1 MFKAKVSPI
10 LTRYCKTI
18 GTAHPL
24 SLSYELVALYHS
36 LSLRGFNAA
45 INSVHGRKALKRSSS
60 KKLSQ
65 IVSATRVKS
74 SEWRHVRCYTS
85 SVRIPSSNLRVQRL
99 DGQHQIPFPEN
110 YQKKLDF
117 PLRVFILFQKKE
129 RNIAKSFWVLFC
141 KRNIAGIST

>member
-36 LSLRGFNAA
+36 LSPRGFSAA

-60 KKLSQ
+60 KKLSDS
-65 IVSATRVKS
+65 IRDTR
-74 SEWRHVRCYTS
+74 EILGMTS
-85 SVRIPSSNLRVQRL
+85 RVVLYKQRAY
-99 DGQHQIPFPEN
+99 P
-110 YQKKLDF
+110 K
-117 PLRVFILFQKKE
+117 
-129 RNIAKSFWVLFC
+129 
-141 KRNIAGIST
+141 